1 MVMLAVMTKICADV
15 WRKRGYFS
23 RTAPAWRKFL
33 AGASAVYAGA
43 MVPRYVLTMIFQPE
57 MRWLGGIIPIFFHFV
72 WRDLFIPGEVFIPQR
87 AYLQGVTAHAKNFEA
102 SEGRMDFQ
110 QLADKALQGIVPER
124 AELRAVL
131 EAPDEQIP
139 ELVSAAFKV
148 RHHYFGKRVQIHVL
162 QNAKSGLCPEDCHY
176 CSQSSVSEAAID
188 RYPFMSKEQLVESAR
203 RAKATGAVRFCI
215 VNSGRGPTHK
225 EVDQIAE
232 AVREIREKTGMN
244 ICCSLGLM
252 SEEKVRTLKDAG
264 VGRVNHNLN
273 TSRRHHP
280 EIVTTHTYDDR
291 VATIDNV
298 KHAGVGTCS
307 GGIIGMG
314 ERDEDIIDLALAL
327 RAMDIESIPV
337 NFLNS
342 IPKTPFENKREL
354 TPQRCLKTLCLF
366 RFVNPS
372 KEIRVAGG
380 REVNLRS
387 LQPLSLYPANSIFVN
402 GYLTTPGQEASDA
415 HRMIEDLGFE
425 LDQPAAI

>member
-1 MVMLAVMTKICADV
+1 
-15 WRKRGYFS
+15 
-23 RTAPAWRKFL
+23 
-33 AGASAVYAGA
+33 
-43 MVPRYVLTMIFQPE
+43 
-57 MRWLGGIIPIFFHFV
+57 
-72 WRDLFIPGEVFIPQR
+72 
-87 AYLQGVTAHAKNFEA
+87 
-102 SEGRMDFQ
+102 MDFQ
-110 QLADKALQGIVPER
+110 RLADKALQGIVPER

-148 RHHYFGKRVQIHVL
+148 RHRYFGKRVQIHVL

-176 CSQSSVSEAAID
+176 CSQSSVSEAAIE
-188 RYPFMSKEQLVESAR
+188 RYPFMSKEQLVASAR
-203 RAKATGAVRFCI
+203 RAKAAGAVRFCI

-314 ERDEDIIDLALAL
+314 ECDEDIIDLALAL

-342 IPKTPFENKREL
+342 IPKTPFESKREL

-402 GYLTTPGQEASDA
+402 GYLTTPGQEAYDA
-415 HRMIEDLGFE
+415 HRMIADLGFE

>member
-1 MVMLAVMTKICADV
+1 MN
-15 WRKRGYFS
+15 
-23 RTAPAWRKFL
+23 
-33 AGASAVYAGA
+33 
-43 MVPRYVLTMIFQPE
+43 
-57 MRWLGGIIPIFFHFV
+57 FH
-72 WRDLFIPGEVFIPQR
+72 
-87 AYLQGVTAHAKNFEA
+87 
-102 SEGRMDFQ
+102 S
-110 QLADKALQGIVPER
+110 LADKALQGIIPER
-124 AELRAVL
+124 EELKAVL
-131 EAPDEQIP
+131 NASEEQLP
-139 ELVSAAFKV
+139 ELISAAFKV
-148 RHHYFGKRVQIHVL
+148 RHHYYGKRVQIHVL

-176 CSQSSVSEAAID
+176 CSQSSVSDAPID
-188 RYPFMSKEQLVESAR
+188 RYPFMSKEKLVENAKQ
-203 RAKATGAVRFCI
+203 AKAAGAVRFCI
-215 VNSGRGPTHK
+215 VNSGRGPTNN
-225 EVDQIAE
+225 EIDQIAE
-232 AVREIREKTGMN
+232 AAREIRKKTGMN

-252 SEEKVRTLKDAG
+252 NEEKIERLKAAG

-273 TSRRHHP
+273 TSRNHHP

-291 VATIDNV
+291 VATIENV

-314 ERDEDIIDLALAL
+314 ESDEDIIDLALTL

-342 IPKTPFENKREL
+342 IPKTPFEKKREL

-366 RFVNPS
+366 RFVNPR

-415 HRMIEDLGFE
+415 HQMIRDLGFE

>member
-1 MVMLAVMTKICADV
+1 M
-15 WRKRGYFS
+15 
-23 RTAPAWRKFL
+23 
-33 AGASAVYAGA
+33 
-43 MVPRYVLTMIFQPE
+43 
-57 MRWLGGIIPIFFHFV
+57 
-72 WRDLFIPGEVFIPQR
+72 
-87 AYLQGVTAHAKNFEA
+87 NFN
-102 SEGRMDFQ
+102 D
-110 QLADKALQGIVPER
+110 LADKALQGIVPDR
-124 AELRAVL
+124 AELQAVL
-131 EAPDEQIP
+131 DAPDERIP

-148 RHHYFGKRVQIHVL
+148 RHHFYGKRVQIHVL

-176 CSQSSVSEAAID
+176 CSQSSVSDAPVE
-188 RYPFMSKEQLVESAR
+188 RYPFMSKEKLVESAR
-203 RAKATGAVRFCI
+203 QAKAAGAVRFCI
-215 VNSGRGPTHK
+215 VNSGRGPTNK
-225 EVDQIAE
+225 EIGEIAE
-232 AVREIREKTGMN
+232 AVREIRQQTGMN

-252 SEEKVRTLKDAG
+252 SEDKVGALKDAG

-280 EIVTTHTYDDR
+280 EIVTTHTYEDR
-291 VATIDNV
+291 VATIENV

-314 ERDEDIIDLALAL
+314 ESDDDIIDLALTL

-342 IPKTPFENKREL
+342 IPKTPFEKKSEL

-415 HRMIEDLGFE
+415 HQMIRDLGFE
-425 LDQPAAI
+425 LDSPAAI